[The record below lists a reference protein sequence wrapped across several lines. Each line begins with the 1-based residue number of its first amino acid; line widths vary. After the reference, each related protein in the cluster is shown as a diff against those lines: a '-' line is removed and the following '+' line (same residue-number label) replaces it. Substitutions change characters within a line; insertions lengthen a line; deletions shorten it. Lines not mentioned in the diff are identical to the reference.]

1 MELSETDKKMLQEAC
16 LNVLYEV
23 RNKTMLE
30 NNMQEYGGSEILYH
44 FTSLPALLSMLLND
58 GKNGGYFQYGRPDG
72 EEDQIINKK
81 MAGGN
86 KDPYQYYMSLTR
98 SHDANWG
105 YAKAVNDAS
114 FGKKDKNG
122 NENKYDTTI
131 DKIPISNIG
140 TVRITFDGRELTKG
154 RVIRAIN
161 FYGHGNDPKSGG
173 RTTKTKSGKWAGKT
187 GTDTRYSQIKQ
198 QEDRIFSN
206 DFNFPGIL
214 NYVTRIDILV
224 TTNDIGIKWASKIL
238 TAANGTPV
246 QDKIHVY
253 DNMKYYNRVSADRI
267 GNSLQKRGISSQTW
281 RKEITDKIL
290 RNYVF
295 QPDDI
300 IANGDA
306 KLIAVF
312 IWSMLFFDFSKM
324 IQESSFSWRLT
335 SQFTD
340 EQVLRCL
347 RHYLPV
353 KNEKIVK
360 FIEEKVVSQFRNISN
375 EELIDFLFGTKNYK
389 LTSTVGIART
399 VLGPMKEDILAKF
412 GLSSIKEA
420 IHKIGEIFEKIY
432 KGFDEV
438 IKSKKEKAE
447 KQKAYAL
454 SYKNKQATNNNNEY
468 DETQPQ
474 IPAQPKKRGR
484 PKLQKPEVPQ
494 EPKRRGRKPKL
505 QSVEPQIKGRKGR
518 KPKDFSTEVPE
529 ISIKGIGKIFNVK
542 NLADAEAK
550 VRQKFKNTDEF
561 MARWPSI
568 RQKVYRVAKKA
579 SGMLNEW
586 TDKMD
591 MMGDNNGWC
600 MIIVGGPG
608 SGKSHFINNYL
619 PIKGEIFDIDAY
631 RKKYLDSIKDTDAEA
646 YGRMSKRGGFKE
658 LTLNTVD
665 FLKKAEVDFLK
676 THSSENTNVIFD
688 IVGRKES
695 DILDIINLTKPFGYN
710 IGICWVVCNRS
721 VAMQRNINRGL
732 DKTSGRLILPDKSFH
747 QRTNGVNRVVPAFL
761 QGPQSSDVDA
771 AWIILTSSS
780 SLSPM
785 TDEEK
790 AECVLEL
797 EKAGEGFVISDEDIQ
812 KINNVL
818 GPKEKSNNFT
828 PETYLSN
835 AEIKKL
841 SGDRK
846 DFLREQVKS
855 LQITED
861 DMREM
866 IKECLMRLTKN
877 PVE

>member
-72 EEDQIINKK
+72 GEDQIINKK

-105 YAKAVNDAS
+105 YAKATNDAS

-122 NENKYDTTI
+122 NENSYNTTI

-161 FYGHGNDPKSGG
+161 FYGYGNDPKSGG

-224 TTNDIGIKWASKIL
+224 TTNDVGIKWASKIL

-253 DNMKYYNRVSADRI
+253 DNMKYYNRVSADRL
-267 GNSLQKRGISSQTW
+267 GSSLQKRGISGQTW
-281 RKEITDKIL
+281 RKEITDKIS

-300 IANGDA
+300 IADGDA

-312 IWSMLFFDFSKM
+312 IWSMLFFDLSKM

-353 KNEKIVK
+353 KNESIVK
-360 FIEEKVVSQFRNISN
+360 FIEEKVVSQFRKISN
-375 EELIDFLFGTKNYK
+375 KELIDFLFGTKNYK
-389 LTSTVGIART
+389 LTSTVGVART
-399 VLGPMKEDILAKF
+399 VLGPMKEDILKKF

-447 KQKAYAL
+447 KQKAYAQ
-454 SYKNKQATNNNNEY
+454 SYKNKQATDSNGED
-468 DETQPQ
+468 DETQVQ
-474 IPAQPKKRGR
+474 IPVQPKKRGR
-484 PKLQKPEVPQ
+484 
-494 EPKRRGRKPKL
+494 KPKI

-518 KPKDFSTEVPE
+518 KPKDFTTEVPE

-561 MARWPSI
+561 VSRWPSI

-608 SGKSHFINNYL
+608 SGKSYFISHYL
-619 PIKGEIFDIDAY
+619 PITGEIFDIDAY
-631 RKKYLDSIKDTDAEA
+631 RQKYLASIKDTDSDA
-646 YGRMSKRGGFKE
+646 YKRMSKRGGFKE

-665 FLKKAEVDFLK
+665 FLKKAEIDFLK
-676 THSSENTNVIFD
+676 SHSNSDTNVIFD
-688 IVGRKES
+688 IGGRKEE
-695 DILDIINLTKPFGYN
+695 DILNIIQMTKPFGYK

-732 DKTSGRLILPDKSFH
+732 DKTSGRLIIPDKSFH

-771 AWIILTSSS
+771 AWVILSSS
-780 SLSPM
+780 NSLSPM

-797 EKAGEGFVISDEDIQ
+797 EKTGNGFIISDEDIQ
-812 KINNVL
+812 KINDVL

-841 SGDRK
+841 GSGRNN
-846 DFLREQVKS
+846 FLREQAES
-855 LQITED
+855 LQITEE